1 MRLLLISA
9 LAAGAATLGS
19 AALAQQPSEG
29 AKVVQ
34 EIDSCRRIADSA
46 QRLACFDRTAAAL
59 INATRTR
66 EVVVLDE
73 QEVRRTERSLFGFSL
88 PKINLFGGGGRD
100 GKAADARPKVDR
112 IESRITSM
120 AQASYGRWVFALAD
134 GSRWETIEMSTTL
147 RPRVGDPIV
156 IRRAALLERRAAGS
170 LCRRRSQP
178 GGRGSRAEV
187 SRACRRPGKPG
198 AVSRCAG
205 FG

>member
-19 AALAQQPSEG
+19 AALAQQPSG
-29 AKVVQ
+29 DAKVVQ

-88 PKINLFGGGGRD
+88 PKINLFGGGRD

-120 AQASYGRWVFALAD
+120 AQSSYGRWVFALAD

-156 IRRAALLERRAAGS
+156 IRRAALGSFRASIKGADLIRIRRTG
-170 LCRRRSQP
+170 
-178 GGRGSRAEV
+178 
-187 SRACRRPGKPG
+187 
-198 AVSRCAG
+198 
-205 FG
+205 